1 MTTHLLRRFAAPL
14 VLLAAMSAAIAASA
28 AGERLPV
35 VLVSDSPA
43 FDRACV
49 VYYRQGNDPDVTRDI
64 AAQFCQCLAGEY
76 ASYGLGEDALD
87 FFARTLSEDL
97 TAFINEYPEGE
108 SWMQQSF
115 RADRQC
121 KNADYGSNEPPPADT
136 NQGGFPFEAATWGGV
151 VRSGPGQEFSRLAS
165 LAEGERITLVE
176 NTGVFWNDYPWFKIL
191 YYGNRRGYQ
200 WGGIICSLGNPIEG
214 AYETCH

>member
-1 MTTHLLRRFAAPL
+1 MNMQSLRRFAAPL
-14 VLLAAMSAAIAASA
+14 VLSALATLCAPVGAAG
-28 AGERLPV
+28 GERLPV

-64 AAQFCQCLAGEY
+64 AARFCQCLAGEY

-97 TAFINEYPEGE
+97 TAFIGEYPEGE

-115 RADRQC
+115 RAERQC
-121 KNADYGSNEPPPADT
+121 KNADYGSNEPPPDAGE
-136 NQGGFPFEAATWGGV
+136 GGFPFEAATWGGI

-176 NTGVFWNDYPWFKIL
+176 NTGVFWNEYPWFKIL
-191 YYGNRRGYQ
+191 YRGNRRGYQ
-200 WGGIICSLGNPIEG
+200 WGGIVCSLGNPIEG
-214 AYETCH
+214 AYQTCR